1 MKTVKHGFSEHAY
14 NEMTRTAKW
23 QSFPKTL
30 VPVLNL
36 TNYAFKEAKSTARG
50 TSL

>member
-14 NEMTRTAKW
+14 NELARTAKW

-30 VPVLNL
+30 VPVNYD
-36 TNYAFKEAKSTARG
+36 NYAFKEAKSTARG
-50 TSL
+50 ISL